1 MRPGIGRGDGG
12 EMRKCRSR
20 GLSVFFLLEEIVVF
34 CAVFRASLPTIA
46 DAVSRG
52 EEGEGTVVRK

>member
-1 MRPGIGRGDGG
+1 MPIARFGCI
-12 EMRKCRSR
+12 
-20 GLSVFFLLEEIVVF
+20 FFLLEKIVVF